1 MTARTAILG
10 KTGLSV
16 LRIGFGSWAIGGSRS
31 GWGYGPTD
39 DRMSLRTVSAALDHG
54 CNFFDTADSYGNG
67 HSEELLGK
75 ALRNLRTEVVIA
87 GKVGYD
93 FYHQPSRQ
101 NFHPSYIRF
110 ALHQSLRRLKSDFI
124 DVYQLHNP
132 PPEVI
137 VDPEVISALE
147 ALRRQGK
154 VRWIGVSAAEPHD
167 AIVAIHAGWP
177 DTIQVTYNM
186 LVPDAER
193 ELFPLAFSRQI
204 GVIAREPL
212 ANGFLSGKYGST
224 SRFLPEDVRSVYSA
238 DDLGRIAGQVGRIES
253 SLKPGE
259 SLVRRALGY
268 ALDHKAVSVAVVGNK
283 TVEQVEEN
291 FFLDPGPQ
299 NRPAGQR

>member
-1 MTARTAILG
+1 LTARTAILG

-16 LRIGFGSWAIGGSRS
+16 HRIGFGSWAIGGSRS

-39 DRMSLRTVSAALDHG
+39 DRMSLRTVAAALDHG

-75 ALRNLRTEVVIA
+75 ALKNRRAGVVIA

-101 NFHPSYIRF
+101 NFHPSYLRF
-110 ALHQSLRRLKSDFI
+110 ALHQSLRRLKTDFI

-137 VDPEVISALE
+137 VNPEVISALE

-167 AIVAIHAGWP
+167 AVTAIHAGWP

-212 ANGFLSGKYGST
+212 ANGFLSGKYGRA
-224 SRFLPEDVRSVYSA
+224 SRFLPEDVRSLYSA
-238 DDLGRIAGQVGRIES
+238 EDLGRIAGQVGRIES

-268 ALDHKAVSVAVVGNK
+268 ALEQKAVSVAVVGNK
-283 TVEQVEEN
+283 TVKQVEEN

-299 NRPAGQR
+299 DRPAAQR

>member
-1 MTARTAILG
+1 MTVPASILG
-10 KTGLSV
+10 KTGLLV
-16 LRIGFGSWAIGGSRS
+16 HRLGFGSWAIGGSRS

-39 DRMSLRTVSAALDHG
+39 DRMSLRAVAAALDHG

-75 ALRNLRTEVVIA
+75 ALKNRRTGVVIA

-93 FYHQPSRQ
+93 FYHQPSKQ
-101 NFHPSYIRF
+101 NFHPSYLRF
-110 ALHQSLRRLKSDFI
+110 ALHQSLRRLKTDFI

-137 VDPEVISALE
+137 VHPEVISALE

-154 VRWIGVSAAEPHD
+154 VRWIGISAANPQD
-167 AIVAIHAGWP
+167 GLTAIHAGWP

-186 LVPDAER
+186 LVPDAEV

-212 ANGFLSGKYGST
+212 ANGFLSGKYGRT
-224 SRFLPEDVRSVYSA
+224 SLFLPEDIRSVYSA
-238 DDLGRIAGQVGRIES
+238 GDLGRIAGQVARIES

-268 ALDHKAVSVAVVGNK
+268 VLGHKAVSVAIVGNK
-283 TVEQVEEN
+283 TVKQVEEN

-299 NRPAGQR
+299 IRPAAQR

>member
-1 MTARTAILG
+1 MTAPTAILG

-16 LRIGFGSWAIGGSRS
+16 HRIGFGSWAIGGSRS

-39 DRMSLRTVSAALDHG
+39 DRMSLRTVAAALDHG

-75 ALRNLRTEVVIA
+75 ALKNRRTGVVIA
-87 GKVGYD
+87 SKVGYD
-93 FYHQPSRQ
+93 FYHQPSGQ
-101 NFHPSYIRF
+101 NFHPSYLRF
-110 ALHQSLRRLKSDFI
+110 ALHQSLRRLKSDCI

-137 VDPEVISALE
+137 VNPEVIAALE

-167 AIVAIHAGWP
+167 AIVAVHAGWP
-177 DTIQVTYNM
+177 DTIQMTYNM

-238 DDLGRIAGQVGRIES
+238 EDLGRIAGQVARIES

-259 SLVRRALGY
+259 SLVQRALGY
-268 ALDHKAVSVAVVGNK
+268 ALEQKAVSVAVVGNK